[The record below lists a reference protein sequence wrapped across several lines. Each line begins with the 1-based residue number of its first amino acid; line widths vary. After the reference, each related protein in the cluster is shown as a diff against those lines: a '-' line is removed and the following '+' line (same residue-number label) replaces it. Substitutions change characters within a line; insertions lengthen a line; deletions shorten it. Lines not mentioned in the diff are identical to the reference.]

1 MDLGYKQIDNRTY
14 CNKKGQSI
22 WFFFFRIR
30 VTKHETET
38 KKRQPLQKHW
48 KKKQRKVFLN
58 RYDFAYAGRDI
69 LNQLGKVAHGVIKSA
84 SWDINKIVQQKIN
97 QILFQGG
104 QKMER
109 VLLKILHGAIED
121 VYQMSFRNLGNFG
134 KQQLQKLKK
143 KILKWYFL
151 IVFTR
156 KSCNNQAIFFVNVFT
171 KKVKQQLN
179 DCTCL

>member
-38 KKRQPLQKHW
+38 KKRQPRQKHW

-84 SWDINKIVQQKIN
+84 SWDINKNVQQKIN

-109 VLLKILHGAIED
+109 VLLKILQGAIEG
-121 VYQMSFRNLGNFG
+121 VYQMSFRILGNFG

-143 KILKWYFL
+143 KILKWYFW

-156 KSCNNQAIFFVNVFT
+156 KSYNNQAIFFVNVFT
-171 KKVKQQLN
+171 KNVKQQLN